1 MSNEIKEEPKD
12 KNPPQIIISD
22 KPFPYNVRRWLPEI
36 EIDKITPNLKH
47 PHYLIRIAQYNV
59 LCDSLLPTST
69 KIVEEDLV
77 KLPHLSWENRSKKIL
92 SELKTLNADLISLIE
107 FENDEKF
114 IKELNSYGYEFAFKP
129 RTGNHSEGCAIAWKS
144 DKYELINLFSIG
156 FNMNKDEKNI
166 SDIYNRDNIALIGI
180 FKLVEIPN
188 TIIIFATT
196 HLVYNVKRGD
206 VKLGQIYQLTNTLEE
221 FRKKYED
228 ELKNKV
234 YIFLGTDL
242 NSTPKSGVYKLLTTG
257 ELNCNQI
264 NKYSLSGQ
272 DQENLQYVD
281 QPTKIR
287 SFLFNRITSVYKEE
301 KPKNP
306 KFKNINNFK
315 DYNNNSNESSLPS
328 QENIRWFN
336 DICRIKPIITENE
349 INLDYKDK
357 YLNND
362 YNLILKIPFIFKS
375 AYANMTKN
383 CLEYFNNKY
392 NELPFKLIQN
402 MDDIEINGLKIGKKE
417 VEKTNS
423 FVKGLTME
431 NPFSYYS
438 NDTVMSLDYI
448 FYYAKSDDAKVVR
461 ILNCPDMFKVFFDI
475 GYMPNDVYPSDH
487 LSIAADIIIEGEK

>member
-47 PHYLIRIAQYNV
+47 PHYLTRIVQYNV

-206 VKLGQIYQLTNTLEE
+206 VKLGQI
-221 FRKKYED
+221 
-228 ELKNKV
+228 
-234 YIFLGTDL
+234 
-242 NSTPKSGVYKLLTTG
+242 
-257 ELNCNQI
+257 
-264 NKYSLSGQ
+264 
-272 DQENLQYVD
+272 
-281 QPTKIR
+281 
-287 SFLFNRITSVYKEE
+287 
-301 KPKNP
+301 
-306 KFKNINNFK
+306 
-315 DYNNNSNESSLPS
+315 
-328 QENIRWFN
+328 
-336 DICRIKPIITENE
+336 
-349 INLDYKDK
+349 
-357 YLNND
+357 
-362 YNLILKIPFIFKS
+362 
-375 AYANMTKN
+375 
-383 CLEYFNNKY
+383 
-392 NELPFKLIQN
+392 
-402 MDDIEINGLKIGKKE
+402 
-417 VEKTNS
+417 
-423 FVKGLTME
+423 
-431 NPFSYYS
+431 
-438 NDTVMSLDYI
+438 
-448 FYYAKSDDAKVVR
+448 
-461 ILNCPDMFKVFFDI
+461 
-475 GYMPNDVYPSDH
+475 
-487 LSIAADIIIEGEK
+487 

>member
-47 PHYLIRIAQYNV
+47 PHYLIRIVQYNV

-264 NKYSLSGQ
+264 NKYSLKFVLFYLI
-272 DQENLQYVD
+272 ELLLF
-281 QPTKIR
+281 IR
-287 SFLFNRITSVYKEE
+287 K
-301 KPKNP
+301 K
-306 KFKNINNFK
+306 
-315 DYNNNSNESSLPS
+315 S
-328 QENIRWFN
+328 QKTQN
-336 DICRIKPIITENE
+336 
-349 INLDYKDK
+349 
-357 YLNND
+357 
-362 YNLILKIPFIFKS
+362 LKI
-375 AYANMTKN
+375 
-383 CLEYFNNKY
+383 
-392 NELPFKLIQN
+392 LI
-402 MDDIEINGLKIGKKE
+402 ISKIIIII
-417 VEKTNS
+417 
-423 FVKGLTME
+423 
-431 NPFSYYS
+431 
-438 NDTVMSLDYI
+438 VM
-448 FYYAKSDDAKVVR
+448 KVVFLLKK
-461 ILNCPDMFKVFFDI
+461 I
-475 GYMPNDVYPSDH
+475 SDG
-487 LSIAADIIIEGEK
+487 LMIYVE